1 MTGQEQRIK
10 ISELPTSVSF
20 SGLWTLGYQIVDGK
34 KTSVKVSL
42 DEIEKAYEDAVAAA
56 SAAGKAAINA
66 LSAAARADSAAG
78 KAERKNFVK
87 RMRFNESPTK
97 TPESPKKTNGTQP
110 NLSG

>member
-42 DEIEKAYEDAVAAA
+42 DEIGKAYE
-56 SAAGKAAINA
+56 
-66 LSAAARADSAAG
+66 LS
-78 KAERKNFVK
+78 
-87 RMRFNESPTK
+87 
-97 TPESPKKTNGTQP
+97 
-110 NLSG
+110 LIHI

>member
-56 SAAGKAAINA
+56 SAAGKAATNA

-78 KAERKNFVK
+78 KAEGINVAISEAESK
-87 RMRFNESPTK
+87 RIEAETAR
-97 TPESPKKTNGTQP
+97 
-110 NLSG
+110 LSLIHI

>member
-42 DEIEKAYEDAVAAA
+42 DEIGKAYEDAVAAA
-56 SAAGKAAINA
+56 SAAGKPMPF
-66 LSAAARADSAAG
+66 LLPPVLTRQP
-78 KAERKNFVK
+78 VK
-87 RMRFNESPTK
+87 LK
-97 TPESPKKTNGTQP
+97 G
-110 NLSG
+110 

>member
-42 DEIEKAYEDAVAAA
+42 DEIGKAYEDAVAAA
-56 SAAGKAAINA
+56 SAAGKPPPMPF
-66 LSAAARADSAAG
+66 LLPPVLTRQP
-78 KAERKNFVK
+78 VK
-87 RMRFNESPTK
+87 LK
-97 TPESPKKTNGTQP
+97 G
-110 NLSG
+110 